1 MYNHRTTI
9 HNLYTRVPSCSTAP
23 GKKSLSP
30 QPAQFQTVRAAPSEV
45 QFYRVRGT
53 GFTRLLF
60 TFSCTRKTLVSA
72 LILEGEG
79 GGREGGGR
87 EGGREREGGGGREG
101 GGREGGRERERGREG
116 EGGGREL
123 TWGKLN
129 RRKGENSI
137 NCSQQKNTKEQLH
150 FFFSPSMRVFTR

>member
-79 GGREGGGR
+79 GG
-87 EGGREREGGGGREG
+87 GREG
-101 GGREGGRERERGREG
+101 GGKEGGRGREG
-116 EGGGREL
+116 EGGGRE
-123 TWGKLN
+123 GGRGEG
-129 RRKGENSI
+129 RREGEGEREGGRGGREGAYLGQI
-137 NCSQQKNTKEQLH
+137 E
-150 FFFSPSMRVFTR
+150 